1 MSKKNFLKYKFMN
14 EKFTSN
20 NIENDELTLNTE
32 ESDYKN
38 LVTRLRE
45 ISSTIALL
53 EKRYLDKF

>member
-1 MSKKNFLKYKFMN
+1 MN

-20 NIENDELTLNTE
+20 DFENDELNMNTE

>member
-1 MSKKNFLKYKFMN
+1 MN

-20 NIENDELTLNTE
+20 NFENDELTLNTE

-45 ISSTIALL
+45 ISSKIAFL
-53 EKRYLDKF
+53 EKRYLDEF

>member
-1 MSKKNFLKYKFMN
+1 MN

-20 NIENDELTLNTE
+20 NYENDDLNLNTE

-45 ISSTIALL
+45 ISSKIALL

>member
-1 MSKKNFLKYKFMN
+1 MN
-14 EKFTSN
+14 EKFTAN
-20 NIENDELTLNTE
+20 KIENDDLTLNTE

-38 LVTRLRE
+38 LVNRLRE

>member
-1 MSKKNFLKYKFMN
+1 MN

-20 NIENDELTLNTE
+20 NFENDELTQNIE

-38 LVTRLRE
+38 LVNRLRE

>member
-1 MSKKNFLKYKFMN
+1 MN

-20 NIENDELTLNTE
+20 NLENDELNLNPE

>member
-1 MSKKNFLKYKFMN
+1 MN

-20 NIENDELTLNTE
+20 NYENDDLNLNTE

-53 EKRYLDKF
+53 EKRYLDEF

>member
-1 MSKKNFLKYKFMN
+1 MN

-20 NIENDELTLNTE
+20 NIENDELALNTE

-53 EKRYLDKF
+53 EKRYLNKS

>member
-1 MSKKNFLKYKFMN
+1 MN

-20 NIENDELTLNTE
+20 NFENDELTLNTE

-38 LVTRLRE
+38 LITRLRE

-53 EKRYLDKF
+53 EKRYLDEF

>member
-1 MSKKNFLKYKFMN
+1 MN

-20 NIENDELTLNTE
+20 NFENDELNLNTE

-38 LVTRLRE
+38 LVNRLRE

-53 EKRYLDKF
+53 EKRYLDKL

>member
-1 MSKKNFLKYKFMN
+1 MN
-14 EKFTSN
+14 EKFTSIN
-20 NIENDELTLNTE
+20 YENDDLNLNTE

>member
-1 MSKKNFLKYKFMN
+1 MN

-20 NIENDELTLNTE
+20 NFENDELNLNTE

-38 LVTRLRE
+38 LFIRLRE
-45 ISSTIALL
+45 ISTKIALI